1 MRDRERELQ
10 HLVEFLRA
18 INRGRDLSELT
29 HTVLEYALSLVP
41 QAQTGTFL
49 VLNDEG
55 GVFEYQAAIGW
66 DLERLSRIKIPK
78 QCILQHQF
86 AALEPAIVR
95 NPRLLNRKFLPPDI
109 ASALDAFPIAAFM
122 TFPIC
127 IEDEVIAYFNVDSQ
141 DDPDAFTQADLDRLE
156 AAWEEITLVV
166 RAARARKGLAESE
179 RLFRLLFQRLGDA
192 VYITALDG
200 TILVANPAATD
211 QSGYAL
217 EELVGMNL
225 VRDLTVGGSEE
236 DLARSRALISQGE
249 AVRCKEQ
256 KRRRDGTLYWAE
268 CTPVHFLHR
277 NRPAM
282 LSVQRDLTAQVL
294 AEESAAR
301 RDAVVMAVAFAA
313 EQFLRNASFDETVP
327 LALARLGEAADVSR
341 VYIFQ
346 DHRDEQGRL
355 LTSQRYE
362 WTAPGV
368 ESQIENPQ
376 LRGLSYVG
384 DGLSWLNE
392 ALSRGESVAGL
403 VRNFPEGER
412 VHLAAQDILAL
423 VVVPIIVRGKRWGF
437 LGFDECRRERAWSST
452 EIEALRTAAGA
463 FGAAIERA
471 ELERDL
477 RARHA
482 ELEGLYAVSVGL
494 GTSLD
499 LGEVFQHVF
508 EKVGRLVPC
517 DAFTLALVDAS
528 RREFR
533 LAFAVEEGERLPEL
547 VVPFDPQRSLTAWVA
562 STKDPLLI
570 RDFEAEKDRLPAVQQ
585 VGKAVRSWL
594 GVPLLFQDEI
604 LGVLSVQSFAPQ
616 AYNENDLR
624 LLRTVS
630 APVATAIRN
639 ARTYTGLAAIER
651 KLRSVEDVSRRM
663 KLAQDRSE
671 LYKVVLEL
679 TDSVL
684 GYRPCAI
691 LEPCE
696 GEMVV
701 MAGHEEIAWAH
712 GLRVRVDGKGITAE
726 AARSREPVYV
736 ADVSSDKRYVRGDPD
751 TRCELAL
758 PISVGERLLGVLDV
772 QTDRVDAI
780 PPEDRDLLGI
790 VASELAVALAGLE
803 QLARLEGLSA
813 KLAQLHEAS
822 RQLTRCT
829 SEEEICRAAVRA
841 LVEVLGFEH
850 ASIGLGRGDLLVPVA
865 WAGSIPGKARTFR
878 KGEGVAGKT
887 WLTGEPA
894 WGNVDRFVEARPVD
908 PRIQAFISVPIGA
921 AGVIQAIS
929 PRRDAFTAEDVTLVE
944 ILARHVFEEF
954 RRAQLEQEL
963 REQAIRDPLT
973 GLYNRRFL
981 VEVLTREIER
991 AKRYGHPLA
1000 LVMADVDDFKSVND
1014 RYGHQVGDAAL
1025 RRVAEVLQESVRA
1038 GDYVFR
1044 YGGEEFVL
1052 VFPETGDGG
1061 GDAVQRLRE
1070 KVAAVP
1076 LDVGPGLT
1084 VSVSLGYVVWSPT
1097 HDGPT
1102 TLEGILRQ
1110 ADEVLY
1116 AMKRRRAGRC

>member
-1 MRDRERELQ
+1 M
-10 HLVEFLRA
+10 
-18 INRGRDLSELT
+18 
-29 HTVLEYALSLVP
+29 
-41 QAQTGTFL
+41 
-49 VLNDEG
+49 VLNDAE
-55 GVFEYQAAIGW
+55 GVFEYQAAVGW
-66 DLERLSRIKIPK
+66 DLEKLAPIKIPK
-78 QCILQHQF
+78 EYILQRQR
-86 AALEPAIVR
+86 AQPGPAIVR
-95 NPRLLNRKFLPPDI
+95 DTRRLNRKFLSREV
-109 ASALDAFPIAAFM
+109 ASALAAFPVAAFI

-127 IEDEVIAYFNVDSQ
+127 VEDEVIAYFNVDSQ

-156 AAWEEITLVV
+156 AVWEEITLVV

-179 RLFRLLFQRLGDA
+179 RLFRLLFQRLSDA

-200 TILVANPAATD
+200 TILVANPAAAA

-217 EELVGMNL
+217 EELVGLNL
-225 VRDLTVGGSEE
+225 VRDLTVEVSEE

-249 AVRCKEQ
+249 AVRRKEQ

-268 CTPVHFLHR
+268 CTLVLFSYR
-277 NRPAM
+277 NRPAV
-282 LSVQRDLTAQVL
+282 LAVQRDLTAQVL
-294 AEESAAR
+294 AEEEAAR
-301 RDAVVMAVAFAA
+301 HDAVVTAVTFVA
-313 EQFLRNASFDETVP
+313 EQFLRDASFDETVP
-327 LALARLGEAADVSR
+327 VALARLGEAAEVSR
-341 VYIFQ
+341 MYVFQ
-346 DHRDEQGRL
+346 DHQDEQGRL

-368 ESQIENPQ
+368 EPQIDNPELQ
-376 LRGLSYVG
+376 GLSYT
-384 DGLSWLNE
+384 E
-392 ALSRGESVAGL
+392 AGFPRWDEAFARGEPIVGL
-403 VRNFPEGER
+403 VREFPEGER
-412 VHLAAQDILAL
+412 ALLAAQGIMAIA
-423 VVVPIIVRGKRWGF
+423 VVPILVGGERWGF
-437 LGFDECRRERAWSST
+437 LGFDECRRERGWFPA
-452 EIEALRTAAGA
+452 EIEALRTAAGT

-494 GTSLD
+494 GTSLA

-508 EKVGRLVPC
+508 EEVERLVPC

-604 LGVLSVQSFAPQ
+604 LGVLSVQSFSPQ
-616 AYNENDLR
+616 AYDENDLR

-630 APVATAIRN
+630 ASVATAIRN
-639 ARTYTGLAAIER
+639 ARAYTGLAEIEQ
-651 KLRSVEDVSRRM
+651 KLRAVEDVSRRM
-663 KLAQDRSE
+663 KLAQDKSE
-671 LYKVVLEL
+671 LYRVVLEL

-691 LEPCE
+691 LEPRG

-736 ADVSSDKRYVRGDPD
+736 ADVSGDKRYVRGDPD

-865 WAGSIPGKARTFR
+865 WAGSISGKARTFR

-894 WGNVDRFVEARPVD
+894 WGNLDRFVEARPVD
-908 PRIQAFISVPIGA
+908 PRIQAFISVPIGS
-921 AGVIQAIS
+921 AGVIQTIS

-954 RRAQLEQEL
+954 RRAQLEQDL

-1014 RYGHQVGDAAL
+1014 RYGHLVGDAAL

-1076 LDVGPGLT
+1076 LDVEPGLT
-1084 VSVSLGYVVWSPT
+1084 VSVSLGHVVWSPT

-1102 TLEGILRQ
+1102 TLEEVLRQ

-1116 AMKRRRAGRC
+1116 AMKRRRAGRG